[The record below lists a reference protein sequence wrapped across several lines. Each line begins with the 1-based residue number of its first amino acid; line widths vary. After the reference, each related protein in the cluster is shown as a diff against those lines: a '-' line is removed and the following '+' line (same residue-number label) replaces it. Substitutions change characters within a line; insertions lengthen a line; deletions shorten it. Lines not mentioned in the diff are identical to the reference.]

1 MRIGVIGGGSV
12 GLLISSYMASRHQ
25 VTIYVRNQEQKEY
38 LNLEGIRREGSK
50 ERILVKAEES
60 SKLHEEDCFMVCVK
74 QGDVAGILPV
84 LRTVH
89 QRIPVVF
96 LQNGMGHLP
105 LIASLERPVLLG
117 VVEHGALKLSDS
129 SVIHTGKG
137 AIKMAAYLHATEQSK
152 KLVDAINQSDFPV
165 HMEKNWFRLLAE
177 KLMVN
182 AVINPIT
189 ALFDTKNGAIID
201 NRYLHRLAK
210 RLSDE
215 AALVLELD
223 ACKQWERILQVA
235 ANTAENT
242 SSMLKDL
249 KEERE
254 TELEAITGY
263 LIKVNKYHQIPN
275 TLFVYDSVKALEAKK
290 GIID

>member
-1 MRIGVIGGGSV
+1 MQIGVIGGGSV
-12 GLLISSYMASRHQ
+12 GLLISSYLASRHQ
-25 VTIYVRNQEQKEY
+25 VTIYVRNARQKEY
-38 LNLEGIRREGSK
+38 LNLEGIWREDSPGKIPVQSF
-50 ERILVKAEES
+50 RS
-60 SKLHEEDCFMVCVK
+60 NKLYDEDCFIVCVK
-74 QGDVAGILPV
+74 QGDIAGILPV
-84 LRTVH
+84 LKTVNQH
-89 QRIPVVF
+89 TPVVF

-105 LIASLERPVLLG
+105 LIASLKQPVLLG
-117 VVEHGALKLSDS
+117 VVDHGALKSGDG
-129 SVIHTGKG
+129 SVTHTGKG
-137 AIKMAAYLHATEQSK
+137 TIKMAAYAYATEQFK
-152 KLVDAINQSDFPV
+152 VLVDAINQPDFPV
-165 HMEKNWFRLLAE
+165 YMEKDWFRLLAE

-210 RLSDE
+210 GLSDE

-223 ACKQWERILQVA
+223 ACEQWDRIQQVA

-249 KEERE
+249 KEKRE

-263 LIKVNKYHQIPN
+263 LIEVNKHHQIPN
-275 TLFVYDSVKALEAKK
+275 TLFVYNSVKALEAKK